1 MSPLGFWRTDSWEYC
16 RKIRDAAFLRGLVFL
31 MEISFYL
38 NRRNTSAAYRE
49 MYQDCMRSLHA
60 FQRKLKLF
68 RDGLPS
74 VFPNLAHLTPPVK
87 MFPSVRDCFQSTE
100 PSETLQRGFEE
111 ERFQEF
117 HTMQPRAAFF
127 TGPFS
132 DAVRT
137 TRGVAAGPVECI
149 ESNERN
155 RLTEESSSC

>member
-1 MSPLGFWRTDSWEYC
+1 
-16 RKIRDAAFLRGLVFL
+16 
-31 MEISFYL
+31 MEISFHL
-38 NRRNTSAAYRE
+38 NRRNRASAYNK
-49 MYQDCMRSLHA
+49 MYQDWMRSLRA
-60 FQRKLKLF
+60 RQPKLKLF
-68 RDGLPS
+68 RDGLSS

-87 MFPSVRDCFQSTE
+87 MFPNVRNCFQSTE

-117 HTMQPRAAFF
+117 HTMQPRAAFL

-155 RLTEESSSC
+155 RLTESSSC